1 MPKQEVPAFVREAI
15 REKATRELAALD
27 QRQAAF
33 DAVAHM
39 REVLTALVAH
49 SATATPGIVGCAD
62 SATIGRLKKLR
73 KSIDDAKLLADDIAD
88 GLGIDEKRE
97 GLVTARAEIERALV
111 SVGLGETV
119 PAVVDAAAE

>member
-1 MPKQEVPAFVREAI
+1 MPKSEVPAFVREAI

-27 QRQAAF
+27 QRVAAF

-62 SATIGRLKKLR
+62 GATIGRLKKLR

-88 GLGIDEKRE
+88 AMGIDDKRGE
-97 GLVTARAEIERALV
+97 LEAQRTEIERALA
-111 SVGLGETV
+111 SVGLGEV
-119 PAVVDAAAE
+119 ALVEAAAE